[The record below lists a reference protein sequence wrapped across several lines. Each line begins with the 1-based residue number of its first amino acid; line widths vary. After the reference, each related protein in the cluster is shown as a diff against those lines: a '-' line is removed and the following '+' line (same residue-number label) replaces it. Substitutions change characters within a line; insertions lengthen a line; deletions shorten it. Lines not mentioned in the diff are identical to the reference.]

1 MVYDYLNGKYPEFT
15 QKIEKLGVKYIKVAP
30 EEDDHQSALGRSWKS
45 MFHKSTKAEAEV
57 EMAKQGSTWEWLEN
71 GDCRIISTILP
82 AIRVSSNGHK
92 TFFN

>member
-1 MVYDYLNGKYPEFT
+1 
-15 QKIEKLGVKYIKVAP
+15 
-30 EEDDHQSALGRSWKS
+30 